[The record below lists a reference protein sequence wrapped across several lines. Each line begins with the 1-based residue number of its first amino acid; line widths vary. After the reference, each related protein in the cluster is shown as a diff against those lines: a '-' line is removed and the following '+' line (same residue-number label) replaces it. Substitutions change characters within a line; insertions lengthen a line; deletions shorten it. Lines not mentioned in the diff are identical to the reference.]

1 VAVSMTEELIL
12 LALLMLIGTHG
23 LLVRGCMKLHQIIP
37 NHGAE
42 VASEASQIRE
52 ILEELADL
60 IHSGLDA
67 IPIPSNTSQGQSLPE
82 ILLTGLMGNFG
93 VGKEHGNTLSQE
105 WQVQENDSPPTLE
118 TENELD

>member
-1 VAVSMTEELIL
+1 MSMTEELIL

-52 ILEELADL
+52 ILDELADL
-60 IHSGLDA
+60 INSGLDA

-82 ILLTGLMGNFG
+82 ILLTGLMGNFVG
-93 VGKEHGNTLSQE
+93 GKEHGTLSQE
-105 WQVQENDSPPTLE
+105 WQVSENNPPPTLE
-118 TENELD
+118 TENELE